1 MNRPFQ
7 ATGVDRPA
15 DRPRRHFLAPPLA
28 LLVAASLVA
37 CSSGAG
43 DLGPVPTPAT
53 PAASANAG
61 PTAEAT
67 PVAATPGATGA
78 ASGTPTPVPSA
89 STLVATPDQTPVPV
103 TPSATPAGTTTVR
116 AYFLMPNRDGGDPHL
131 VAVLRSVPA
140 TKAVATAAV
149 TELLG
154 GPTVGETGMATVIPS
169 GTHLFGISID
179 GSTATVD
186 LTGTFGTGG
195 GSFSMLGRLAQL
207 VYTVTQFSNV
217 DTVKLRMD
225 GQPVSVLGGEGI
237 EIGNGMHRSDFLDYL
252 PAISVDAPAWGGALP
267 SGGHVTGQANVFE
280 AQFVLRLLDANGKIL
295 LEKPVTASC
304 GTGCW
309 GTFDVSVAYSVTT
322 AQWGTLR
329 VFDPSAKDGSPQDVR
344 DTRVWLTP

>member
-1 MNRPFQ
+1 MNRPPH
-7 ATGVDRPA
+7 ADHAAWPA
-15 DRPRRHFLAPPLA
+15 ARPRRHLLAPPLA

-53 PAASANAG
+53 PAASANVS

-67 PVAATPGATGA
+67 PVAPTAGPTGVV
-78 ASGTPTPVPSA
+78 TPTAVPSA
-89 STLVATPDQTPVPV
+89 STLVATPDETPVPT
-103 TPSATPAGTTTVR
+103 TPTATPPGTTTVR

-140 TKAVATAAV
+140 TKAVAKAAV

-154 GPTVGETGMATVIPS
+154 GPAAGETGMATVIPA
-169 GTHLFGISID
+169 GTHLFGITID

-186 LTGTFGTGG
+186 MTGTFGSGG
-195 GSFSMLGRLAQL
+195 GTFSMLGRLAQL

-252 PAISVDAPAWGGALP
+252 PALSVDAPAWGGALP
-267 SGGHVTGQANVFE
+267 SGGHVNGQANVFE
-280 AQFVLRLLDANGKIL
+280 AQFVLRLLDANGKVL

-309 GTFDVSVAYSVTT
+309 GTFDLAVTYSVST